1 MSTTVDRSTLWT
13 RMRFLIDTLS
23 SRPDSANVV
32 DESLDLFSELLGAD
46 LSVICVRVEDQWNGI
61 AARRSRRTVAVGEL
75 DDLRAEL
82 LEESLKLRRCLVKTI
97 DLEKSYPTTAVAV
110 PLHRGAWRGRGKVAR
125 ALGALY
131 LEVRST
137 DEQCIQPL
145 HIEFLESAAVLLAM
159 MLDQQARLEAAQE
172 DLREAKVLD
181 HIDEG
186 PSLETIIAAESMADL
201 RGDIKACVVGSS
213 SVMILGDTGTGKTRL
228 AAAIAKASGRTP
240 IVRAT
245 LGASDD
251 LNTITSELFGHE
263 RGAFS
268 GAVTSRKGLV
278 EYANLGTLILD
289 EILNLPPHAQQ
300 LLLDFTQFGTYR
312 PLGYQG
318 KEPKRATLRIISAT
332 NGNIRHAITDTRF
345 RQDLYFRLAGVT
357 IALPP
362 LRERRHEVPEIA
374 QHHLRR
380 LDPARG
386 WRLSAA
392 ARRLLLSDAWEWEG
406 NIRQLQ
412 AVIQRARDRAIASEP
427 TDDVLDAHHI
437 GGPPR
442 MKERPPIPMPTPT
455 QESADAQVACEVTAP
470 VESRWADLQVK
481 RSGLD
486 DLERG
491 IIDRAM
497 RENRGV
503 VSHAA
508 KQLQV
513 SRTSL
518 LSRMATLH
526 MDKNK
531 YRP

>member
-1 MSTTVDRSTLWT
+1 MSTTIDRSTLWT
-13 RMRFLIDTLS
+13 RMRFLIDALS
-23 SRPDSANVV
+23 TRPDSANFV
-32 DESLDLFSELLGAD
+32 DESLDLVSELLGAD
-46 LSVICVRVEDQWNGI
+46 LAVICVRVPDRWNGI
-61 AARRSRRTVAVGEL
+61 AARRRRRTVAVGDL
-75 DDLRAEL
+75 DELRAEL
-82 LEESLKLRRCLVKTI
+82 LDESLRLRRCLIKTI
-97 DLEKSYPTTAVAV
+97 DDERNYPTTAVAV
-110 PLHRGAWRGRGKVAR
+110 PLHRGAWRGAGRVAR
-125 ALGALY
+125 TLGALY
-131 LEVRST
+131 LEVRSH
-137 DEQCIQPL
+137 DEQCIRPL
-145 HIEFLESAAVLLAM
+145 HVEFLESVAVLLSM

-172 DLREAKVLD
+172 DLRAERVFD

-201 RGDIKACVVGSS
+201 RGDIRACVVGSS
-213 SVMILGDTGTGKTRL
+213 SAMILGETGTGKTRL

-278 EYANLGTLILD
+278 EYASGGTLILD

-318 KEPKRATLRIISAT
+318 KEPKRSTLRIISAT
-332 NGNIRHAITDTRF
+332 NGNILHAVTDTRF

-362 LRERRHEVPEIA
+362 LRERRHEVPELA
-374 QHHLRR
+374 QRHLRR

-412 AVIQRARDRAIASEP
+412 AVVQRARDRAIASEP
-427 TDDVLDAHHI
+427 TDDILDAHHI
-437 GGPPR
+437 GNPPSL
-442 MKERPPIPMPTPT
+442 KERPLMRTPPP
-455 QESADAQVACEVTAP
+455 QENADVQAVCEETAP
-470 VESRWADLQVK
+470 VEASWAELQVQ
-481 RSGLD
+481 RSSLD
-486 DLERG
+486 ENERG

-526 MDKNK
+526 MDKKK
-531 YRP
+531 YRS